1 MDYTVDIENNIRLNV
16 RAAGIV
22 KHGNKILIHNN
33 QNRPNYA
40 FLGGRVKILEDSKTA
55 VKREFEEEL
64 GYKMDVIKF
73 LTVVENYYD
82 YKDKKVHEIMLPYE
96 LELQDDEMKKKTD
109 TLYNVEGKDYLEYDW
124 LTLDEI
130 RDIDLRPKALKEYLL
145 SDEKESRLVN
155 FN

>member
-1 MDYTVDIENNIRLNV
+1 M
-16 RAAGIV
+16 
-22 KHGNKILIHNN
+22 H
-33 QNRPNYA
+33 

-64 GYKMDVIKF
+64 GYSMDVIKF

-82 YKDKKVHEIMLPYE
+82 YKDKKVHEIMFLYE
-96 LELQDDEMKKKTD
+96 LEFQDEEMKKKTD
-109 TLYNVEGKDYLEYDW
+109 TLYNAEGKDYLEYDW

-130 RDIDLRPKALKEYLL
+130 KDIDLRPKALKEYLL